1 MPLVLLDLPLM
12 ISSVADTD
20 LQHDSYAYNP
30 PEIFVFN
37 SICEGIFLMIF
48 DNGVATGCKRGR
60 LVPPIAW
67 QKRCNEK
74 IQDKGEREP
83 GKVVIGSPP
92 TLSLTNQW
100 YCTIHILFP

>member
-1 MPLVLLDLPLM
+1 MCIMCILMCNVSDDFFWGGGGQVSLVLLDLPLM

-48 DNGVATGCKRGR
+48 DNGVPTGCKRGR

-74 IQDKGEREP
+74 YKTKGEGNP
-83 GKVVIGSPP
+83 GR
-92 TLSLTNQW
+92 W
-100 YCTIHILFP
+100 